1 MSWFTFNDYNSSDD
15 LIITQ
20 PIIRPSWAQEMN
32 EISTNKVSHI
42 IQFSRSYS
50 SSPLTVHAVI
60 KNTSAESI
68 RRLYS
73 SLRGYGT
80 LILSAN
86 PAEYINAV
94 ASVLQPKAVALFV
107 AEIDIMFTLMPFAYA
122 VSSTVKEIMSTNY
135 TKIINNGTVFSAPEI
150 RFTPTFA
157 EDVIIDVNGGLFSVK
172 VPENL
177 IGKEIVVDCDIEET
191 YYVEDGNK
199 ISINNLTYYNYPLLH
214 TGANYVKISD
224 NTVNPTVNVR
234 ERWF

>member
-1 MSWFTFNDYNSSDD
+1 MSWFTFNNYNSSND

-20 PIIRPSWAQEMN
+20 PVIRPSWAQEAN

-50 SSPLTVHAVI
+50 CSPLTVHAVI
-60 KNTSAESI
+60 KNTSAENI

-73 SLRGYGT
+73 SLQGYGR

-86 PAEYINAV
+86 PDEYICAV
-94 ASVLQPKAVALFV
+94 ASVLQPEAVAMTM
-107 AEIDIMFTLMPFAYA
+107 AELDIMFTLLPFAYA
-122 VSSTVKEIMSTNY
+122 VNPTVVNISSSY
-135 TKIINNGTVFSAPEI
+135 TKVNNNGTVFSAPEI
-150 RFTPTFA
+150 KFTPVSA
-157 EDVIIDVNGGLFSVK
+157 EDVTIDVNGAVFVVK

-177 IGKEIVVDCDIEET
+177 INNEITVDCDIEET
-191 YYVEDGNK
+191 YYFENDSR

-214 TGANYVKISD
+214 TENNYVKISE
-224 NTVNPTVNVR
+224 NAVNATVNVR